1 LVTLP
6 APVHL
11 AHVVAPRLAGLRWA
25 IGGST
30 LLWSLGLEAAPQD
43 LDVFV
48 VEQDFDEALSRL
60 EPVLG
65 GSHRPAGFAAQ
76 RVARF
81 AAPDRTE
88 MDLVAGIAASTA
100 QGVVHWSF
108 DAATPIEHRG
118 GLPWMRAEDWLTL
131 YRLFGR
137 PHRVAQLERFLQPA
151 LSPQELPTP

>member
-1 LVTLP
+1 MKPPPSVR
-6 APVHL
+6 L
-11 AHVVAPRLAGLRWA
+11 AHDIAPHLAGLRWA

-30 LLWSLGLEAAPQD
+30 LLWSLGLEPAPRD
-43 LDVFV
+43 LDAFI

-65 GSHRPAGFAAQ
+65 SSHRPDGFAAS

-81 AAPDRTE
+81 AASQGAE
-88 MDLVAGIAASTA
+88 IDLVAGIAALTS
-100 QGVVHWSF
+100 QGVVRWPF
-108 DAATPIEHRG
+108 DAATPIQHRG

-137 PHRVAQLERFLQPA
+137 RHRVAQLERFLQPA
-151 LSPQELPTP
+151 LSPQELPTS